1 MAKSK
6 REIRVVI
13 LLTTA
18 EKRNL
23 DRYAKKKDKHV
34 TEVIRESMSRVTSPR
49 A

>member
-6 REIRVVI
+6 RDIRVVI

-18 EKRNL
+18 EKRSL
-23 DRYAKKKDKHV
+23 DRFAKKKDKHV
-34 TEVIRESMSRVTSPR
+34 TEVIRESMTRITGAR